1 MAISGS
7 CYYFEDTTTMNYADA
22 QLNCQNKFGNLVGK
36 LFEPRLANTNQL
48 VSAAA
53 ANFVSG
59 TSDDFW
65 LGINDL
71 ATQGQYVYAS
81 DGETVGSG
89 MWYSDQP
96 SSDNERCVG
105 YYSMPLYGGEWFDRP
120 CDFLSFS
127 ICEPKGTDLVNEIV
141 I

>member
-1 MAISGS
+1 
-7 CYYFEDTTTMNYADA
+7 MNYYDA

-81 DGETVGSG
+81 DGGSVGSG
-89 MWYSDQP
+89 MWYQDQP
-96 SSDNERCVG
+96 SSSSERCVG
-105 YYSMPLYGGEWFDRP
+105 YYNVLAQYDSNGGWFDRDCSGYKFP
-120 CDFLSFS
+120 
-127 ICEPKGTDLVNEIV
+127 ICQPIGNYCV
-141 I
+141 IKLAYENVKNHGHMET